1 MARESFVFDRE
12 TMELVPRDEFYARRP
27 HPARSDVAAPRIIRD
42 YIEPGV
48 CQVDGKVYD
57 SRSRLQRAYDEYT
70 ARTGQKVMTVSDGD
84 YRDFTA
90 PVEHPVEEKAIDTAI
105 KTALEKHAA

>member
-1 MARESFVFDRE
+1 MARESYVFDTSINR
-12 TMELVPRDEFYARRP
+12 LVPKHEFYARRP
-27 HPARSDVAAPRIIRD
+27 RPARSDVPAPLVIRD
-42 YIEPGV
+42 SIEPGV
-48 CQVDGKVYD
+48 CQIDGKVYD
-57 SRSRLQRAYDEYT
+57 SKSRLQHAYAEYE

-105 KTALEKHAA
+105 KGALEKHAA